1 MSYNL
6 QVVNLMVIFDKID
19 AKFYKVIIV
28 NEDAHSSVTFS

>member
-6 QVVNLMVIFDKID
+6 QVVNLMVIFDKIN

-28 NEDAHSSVTFS
+28 NEDAHSPVTFS